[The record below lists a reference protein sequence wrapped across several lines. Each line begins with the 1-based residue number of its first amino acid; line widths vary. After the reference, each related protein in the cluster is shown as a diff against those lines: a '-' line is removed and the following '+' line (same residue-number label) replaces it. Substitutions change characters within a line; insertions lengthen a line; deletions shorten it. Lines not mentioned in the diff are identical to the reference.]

1 LIAMVLRGDYHQ
13 PVLPK
18 GRRAVDNLS
27 NSAPELLGF
36 KIQG

>member
-1 LIAMVLRGDYHQ
+1 
-13 PVLPK
+13 VLPK

-27 NSAPELLGF
+27 NSVPERLVV